1 MAEYDDNENL
11 NDERQPDI
19 RSLRKA
25 ADEGRA
31 AQAERDQLRRELM
44 FARAGI
50 DTESKLGRLLF
61 KTFEGDSADAL
72 KAEAAE
78 LGYTIPGS
86 QPQPTNDD
94 VRGQQEFRSSLQGSP
109 PSAYEPESE
118 DPNVVALRD
127 FHEDLRNGV
136 PRDRAQLAAFDKI
149 FTAAVAGDSRV
160 IFDPAEWTR
169 QGGR

>member
-1 MAEYDDNENL
+1 MADHLSNDNL
-11 NDERQPDI
+11 DDERQPDI

-86 QPQPTNDD
+86 SQQSANED
-94 VRGQQEFRSSLQGSP
+94 VRSQQEFRSALQGAT
-109 PSAYEPESE
+109 PSAYESESE

-169 QGGR
+169 KGGR